1 MIETVAALENQLG
14 NEMTT
19 WTWGKVHTLEHQHPL
34 GTVNALRK
42 YFNVGPFPLNGASE
56 VINNTSYDFDKIEF
70 GMYNITL
77 GPSTRRIIDFSDI
90 ENSMSILPSG
100 QSGNPFSEHYKDQT
114 EMFNN
119 GAFRKMK
126 INKEEIISV
135 STKLTI
141 LPKNE

>member
-1 MIETVAALENQLG
+1 
-14 NEMTT
+14 
-19 WTWGKVHTLEHQHPL
+19 
-34 GTVNALRK
+34 
-42 YFNVGPFPLNGASE
+42 
-56 VINNTSYDFDKIEF
+56 
-70 GMYNITL
+70 
-77 GPSTRRIIDFSDI
+77 
-90 ENSMSILPSG
+90 MSILPTG

-119 GAFRKMK
+119 GTFRKMK